1 MPQAQTTPNQ
11 EPQAGWT
18 RLIDLKRLNP
28 PPAGTFV
35 SADGRE
41 LAVFALPDPHGIVV
55 IDNAC
60 PHAHGN
66 LSGGTLEGTV
76 VECPWHQWRF
86 DLSRGVCLHSDAIR
100 VRKYA
105 TRVRDGALFV
115 RLADR
120 KKGSGVFVLEK
131 QDRETDQDG
140 ERGQVD

>member
-1 MPQAQTTPNQ
+1 MSRSDQPPRTTA
-11 EPQAGWT
+11 ETWT
-18 RLIDLKRLNP
+18 RLIEIDRLNP

-35 SADGRE
+35 SAGGRE
-41 LAVFALPDPHGIVV
+41 LVVFALPDPHGIVV

-105 TRVRDGALFV
+105 TRVRDGALFAK
-115 RLADR
+115 LAD
-120 KKGSGVFVLEK
+120 LPPIP
-131 QDRETDQDG
+131 
-140 ERGQVD
+140 RGDHLLA